1 MDDGGRN
8 RRAHERLR
16 LPLEAQW
23 EGQSGRHEARVY
35 DLSPGGCYI
44 ESIGQVTDGERDEGR
59 RDLRVGRLAADEG
72 VEQPRRV
79 VAREILAAHQTQ
91 QQGAQ
96 SPGLR
101 LVAPRWRRQEP

>member
-23 EGQSGRHEARVY
+23 EGQSGKHEARVY

-44 ESIGQVTDGERDEGR
+44 ESIGQVTDGERVTF
-59 RDLRVGRLAADEG
+59 RVQTPTGAWLVLHGVIAHHQPHMGFGVRFLPLAPATRYQLEDIIRG
-72 VEQPRRV
+72 
-79 VAREILAAHQTQ
+79 AR
-91 QQGAQ
+91 GA
-96 SPGLR
+96 
-101 LVAPRWRRQEP
+101 E